1 MLFIIVF
8 LIFSVIPQVMLSL
21 IQLLNSLLDRKFF
34 HIHTTL
40 QSVQI
45 CYSEYESNV
54 LNITIMLSF
63 LIVLLSPILNSCTH
77 FLLSILSSYYHLFS
91 GLYSLVGRC
100 ADLVLVNGTWT
111 YNHIVAQWRQ
121 PTSIYYFSSSYSK
134 KLLFYILLVIQLN
147 IKLFLSINH
156 GSVSFYH

>member
-1 MLFIIVF
+1 MHFIIVF

-121 PTSIYYFSSSYSK
+121 PTSIYYISSS
-134 KLLFYILLVIQLN
+134 
-147 IKLFLSINH
+147 
-156 GSVSFYH
+156 